1 MKKQGTWKTVAA
13 LFAFAAF
20 APAGAAA
27 ETYAK
32 PVLDDGTGGYVLKD
46 GYVLKF
52 FTNAECTEENTAQTA
67 IDGETTVFFASD
79 AEFQALVARK
89 DEIDDAGAK
98 VVLQNDVKLT
108 ENVDWRAFDFNING
122 WTITLAGYKLS
133 AGRIA
138 GEGTITAGELV
149 VNGGFQSSAANQ
161 WNQISAAKDGWSRD
175 GDCNIGIFKSGVQLY
190 KADGSNWAVLYTTN
204 KSHSVVAAIKQSVT
218 LPKDGMYYLS
228 FRYQTAGYTEGSK
241 TKYYCDLNVGDGSK
255 LSVTAGS
262 ITKDTYSPEKS
273 IKTGCIE
280 LAGKSAGE
288 ILQLIF
294 ASNSKAHGL
303 CIDDVSLTPL
313 SILELEVPEGAEY
326 DAGGLTLKGTGLQV
340 IKSGAGRIVFSKSN
354 ASWRYNG
361 YVSLTVSEGY
371 AKQTEKNACG
381 AQYSKIEVCDGAQFD
396 FNGMAY
402 WDYNYQ
408 ISGSGPAGDGA
419 LTSSAVVSAADAR
432 KKVGYGFLKDVTLG
446 ADATIRAAEGA
457 NFGMWLYWAE
467 GENTYRT
474 STMTMNGYTVTYDC
488 QTRDGAT
495 IYLGG
500 MSYSGEGKI
509 VVAANATVQPHN
521 MSPEAK
527 GCDVEV
533 YGLWKQNNYVL
544 SPVKS
549 LVFREGSRFGEWA
562 QSPSKKTLI
571 YERYAPNQ
579 GVESDDQPVKH
590 PIVQLGDKDHQSPTL
605 DLSYHPGAFYDNGET
620 PTLRYYDTEDPEH
633 PMNVKVDVSER
644 NCARGRAIYIYGTN
658 TPANVRFVAGEKMV
672 AAKISLRVRDHGD
685 EYDGL
690 YTLPGTTIV
699 IR

>member
-1 MKKQGTWKTVAA
+1 MKKQGTWKTIAA

-20 APAGAAA
+20 AAAGAMTAFA
-27 ETYAK
+27 DEPETSQIYAK
-32 PVLDDGTGGYVLKD
+32 ASGEELVYFSDEDCTTSVEAPARGVLACAK
-46 GYVLKF
+46 
-52 FTNAECTEENTAQTA
+52 
-67 IDGETTVFFASD
+67 VFFA
-79 AEFQALVARK
+79 
-89 DEIDDAGAK
+89 DDTGFKTLAQYADDIATNNIPACLFDN
-98 VVLQNDVKLT
+98 VTLT
-108 ENVDWRAFDFNING
+108 TNCNWSAFDFNING
-122 WTITLAGYKLS
+122 KTITLAGYKLS

-149 VNGGFQSSAANQ
+149 VNGGFQSSAGR
-161 WNQISAAKDGWSRD
+161 GWGKITADNGGWTRGS
-175 GDCNIGIFKSGVQLY
+175 GSNIGILNSSSNLAVT
-190 KADGSNWAVLYTTN
+190 DGYWAVLYTTN
-204 KSHSVVAAIKQSVT
+204 DTHSGIAKISQTVE
-218 LPKDGMYYLS
+218 LPKQGTYYLS
-228 FRYQTAGYTEGSK
+228 FRYQTAKYDGNH
-241 TKYYCDLNVGDGSK
+241 YYCNLNGGASRLV
-255 LSVTAGS
+255 VTAGS
-262 ITKDTYSPEKS
+262 TEKDDYKPEKS
-273 IKTGCIE
+273 IKTGCME
-280 LAGKSAGE
+280 LKDVAGSLRLE
-288 ILQLIF
+288 F
-294 ASNSKAHGL
+294 ASNGKSYGL

-313 SILELEVPEGAEY
+313 SILELEVPEGEEDY
-326 DAGGLTLKGTGLQV
+326 DVGGLTLKGTGLQV
-340 IKSGAGRIVFSKSN
+340 VKSGAGRIVFSKSN

-396 FNGMAY
+396 FNGMTY

-419 LTSSAVVSAADAR
+419 LTSSALVSAEDAR

-446 ADATIRAAEGA
+446 ADATISAIKDA
-457 NFGMWLYWAE
+457 NFGMWVYWAS
-467 GENTYRT
+467 GETTNRV
-474 STMTMNGYTVTYDC
+474 SEMTMNGYTVTYDC
-488 QTRDGAT
+488 QTPGGAI

-509 VVAANATVQPHN
+509 VVEANAIVQPHHR
-521 MSPEAK
+521 SPEAK

-605 DLSYHPGAFYDNGET
+605 DLSYHSGAFYDNGET
-620 PTLRYYDTEDPEH
+620 PTLRYYDTEDPEN

-644 NCARGRAIYIYGTN
+644 NCARGRAIYIYGKN
-658 TPANVRFVAGEKMV
+658 KPKNVKFVAGEKMV

-685 EYDGL
+685 DLDGL